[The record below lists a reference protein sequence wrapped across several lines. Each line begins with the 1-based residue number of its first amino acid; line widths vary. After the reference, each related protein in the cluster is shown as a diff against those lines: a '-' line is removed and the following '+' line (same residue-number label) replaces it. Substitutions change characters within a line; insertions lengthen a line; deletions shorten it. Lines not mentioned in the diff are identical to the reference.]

1 MRSIALA
8 GDEMTLRRSVTIL
21 APAYNEARNI
31 EGAVRDAIEAASG
44 LDEFEI
50 IVVDDG
56 STDGTA
62 EVVDRLALQIPQLRV
77 IHHER
82 NLGIGAAYRT
92 ALDAARMEYF
102 AWTAGDR
109 ELHRDSL
116 RDILAAI
123 GSATVVIPYHGIPE
137 QRDMHRRV
145 LTWISTT
152 QLNLMFGLRL
162 HYYQGPAVFP
172 TWLARAL
179 PMTSTGFYFATER
192 LVHAL
197 AAGHSSVQVPLCSQN
212 RTYGHSKAVS
222 LANVFRAEWVIW
234 RLWWR
239 VRVRGKLAVPRVT
252 PQATAAL
259 EGAE

>member
-1 MRSIALA
+1 L
-8 GDEMTLRRSVTIL
+8 TLRRTVTIL
-21 APAYNEARNI
+21 APAFNEAKNI
-31 EGAVRDAIEAASG
+31 EGAVYDAVEAAHG
-44 LDEFEI
+44 LDGFEI

-56 STDGTA
+56 SVDGTA
-62 EVVDRLALQIPQLRV
+62 EIVDRLAREIPQVRA

-92 ALDAARMEYF
+92 ALEHASMDYF

-116 RDILAAI
+116 RDILAAV
-123 GSATVVIPYHGIPE
+123 GSAAVVIPYHGTPE
-137 QRDMHRRV
+137 RRELHRRV
-145 LTWISTT
+145 LTWISTG

-162 HYYQGPAVFP
+162 HYYQGPAIFP
-172 TWLARAL
+172 THLARSL

-197 AAGHSSVQVPLCSQN
+197 LAGHSWVQVPLRYQG
-212 RTYGHSKAVS
+212 RTYGKSKAVS

-234 RLWWR
+234 RLWWQ

-252 PQATAAL
+252 AQPNRAL
-259 EGAE
+259 EVAE